1 MCVLTLRHQT
11 IHPTANLDTPEPRI
25 GLDIVTKTARTCRMD
40 AVLSTSFGSGGQNA
54 VLVCQAV

>member
-11 IHPTANLDTPEPRI
+11 IHPTANLDTPEPGI
-25 GLDIVTKTARTCRMD
+25 DLDIVTKAARTCRMD